1 MVRGPDSTARA
12 RSAAWLVSACVVATL
27 SVIGQWREV
36 LIDDPAWYLYVA
48 SRVADGAVL
57 YRDVVDPNPPLIIWL
72 QLPLIWLARVIGAN
86 PVAVFRLVLAFGLC
100 LSVAWGVAVVRPLL
114 PPAKLAFLGA
124 LILFALPVIAYGERE
139 HLILACMFPYLAV
152 VVRRGLTRDKIPSAW
167 AAALLAGIGLA
178 LKPQYGFVWIA
189 AIVWLAFRRR
199 HPWAVE
205 QIILPLALALTL
217 IGSIAMAPAFL
228 AFLRDYGAVYWI
240 YRRVSLA
247 EAAFGGVWGWL
258 AWGALALFFLVRRSL
273 QGPALADLL
282 AAVTLACIAGVIV
295 QSKGFNYHWYPAL
308 GMTTALL
315 TALLSTARPEAPRL
329 FRFGTQTAALLLL
342 GLIVLPRVFVTFGF
356 ALGPQTAKRAEEASL
371 AGTLGSSVR
380 GAGVL
385 CLAARCG
392 TAFRLV
398 TDSGARWTLRHPYLW
413 VLAAVPPD
421 SPAGRLFIASI
432 VEDIERAPPRVV
444 LIAEPR
450 SDAPLNSGM
459 RLDYQKLFANVPEI
473 RHLLDGMER
482 LPNAAGY
489 RIWRRRAPMAQ
500 GNVIDLHRGLGPGDT

>member
-1 MVRGPDSTARA
+1 
-12 RSAAWLVSACVVATL
+12 VSASVLVTL

-36 LIDDPAWYLYVA
+36 LIDDPAWFLYVA

-57 YRDVVDPNPPLIIWL
+57 YRDVVDPNPPLIIWV

-86 PVAVFRLVLAFGLC
+86 PVAVFRLALPLGLGLSLAW
-100 LSVAWGVAVVRPLL
+100 SIAVVRPLL

-139 HLILACMFPYLAV
+139 HLVLACLFPYLAV
-152 VVRRGLTRDKIPSAW
+152 VVRRGQTGDKIPCAW
-167 AAALLAGIGLA
+167 AAALLAGIALA
-178 LKPQYGFVWIA
+178 LKPPYGLVWPA

-199 HPWAVE
+199 RPWAVE

-217 IGSIAMAPAFL
+217 IGSIAMAPAYL
-228 AFLRDYGAVYWI
+228 AFLRDYGAIYWI
-240 YRRVSLA
+240 YRRVSLT

-258 AWGALALFFLVRRSL
+258 AWGALALFVLVRQSL
-273 QGPALADLL
+273 RAPALADLL

-295 QSKGFNYHWYPAL
+295 QGKGFNYHWYPAL
-308 GMTTALL
+308 GMTTLLL
-315 TALLSTARPEAPRL
+315 TALLSAARPGVPPL
-329 FRFGTQTAALLLL
+329 FRIGRQTGALLLL

-356 ALGPQTAKRAEEASL
+356 ALGPETAKRGEEASL
-371 AGTLGSSVR
+371 AATLGSSVR
-380 GAGVL
+380 GAGIL
-385 CLAARCG
+385 CLAARCS

-398 TDSGARWTLRHPYLW
+398 TDRGARWTLRHPYLW

-432 VEDIERAPPRVV
+432 VEDIQRAPPQIV

-450 SDAPLNSGM
+450 SGAPLNSGM
-459 RLDYQKLFANVPEI
+459 QLDYQKLFANVPEI
-473 RHLLDGMER
+473 RRLLDSMER
-482 LPNAAGY
+482 LPDAAGY
-489 RIWRRRAPMAQ
+489 RIWRRRVSLP
-500 GNVIDLHRGLGPGDT
+500 HRELRLPLQPL